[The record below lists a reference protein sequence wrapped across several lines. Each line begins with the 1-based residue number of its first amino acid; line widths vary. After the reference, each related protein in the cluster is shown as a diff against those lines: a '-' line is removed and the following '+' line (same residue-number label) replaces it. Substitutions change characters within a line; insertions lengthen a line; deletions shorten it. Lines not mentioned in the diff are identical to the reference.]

1 VLMAFCKVRAANIVA
16 ALALVFGLNGC
27 AVYMAAN
34 QPDKKDLEVLKVGTP
49 RSMVVAEL
57 GAPVQIMTRNGAK
70 VELFS
75 FVQGYSGLEKGG
87 RAVFHGAADVMTLG
101 LWEVVGTPIEGSIA
115 NGTKVAVEITYDRD
129 DRVAQITPIRGQE
142 KIASPGVPAD
152 R

>member
-1 VLMAFCKVRAANIVA
+1 MACVGVRTANIFAAVA
-16 ALALVFGLNGC
+16 LFFCLNGC

-34 QPDKKDLEVLKVGTP
+34 QPDKKDLDVLKVGTP
-49 RSMVVAEL
+49 RSLVVAEL
-57 GAPVQIMTRNGAK
+57 GPPVQTMTRNGAK

-75 FVQGYSGLEKGG
+75 FVQGYTGLEKGG

-101 LWEVVGTPIEGSIA
+101 LWEIVGTPVEGSLA

-142 KIASPGVPAD
+142 KLASPGLPAD